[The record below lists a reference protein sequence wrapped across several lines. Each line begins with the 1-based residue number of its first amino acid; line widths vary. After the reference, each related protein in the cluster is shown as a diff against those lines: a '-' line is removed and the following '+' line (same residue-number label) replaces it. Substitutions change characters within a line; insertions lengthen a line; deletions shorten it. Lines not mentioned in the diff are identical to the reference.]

1 MPGMPT
7 PFGNE
12 DGLRNCGQR
21 RSVVAEGPFIATEAI
36 YQMLLIS
43 PMLIDLKRF
52 GLALQD

>member
-21 RSVVAEGPFIATEAI
+21 RSVVAEGPFVATEAI

-43 PMLIDLKRF
+43 PMLIDLNRF